1 MNKTKNL
8 IFESAIKTFS
18 ESGYRGATMDDIA
31 ANAGLAK
38 GTLYYH
44 FISKEEIFNFIVEE
58 GLKILQNQVI
68 EVQEMNIGPIEK
80 LIKICKIQLTFLYG
94 YTDFFKVVMSQLWGN
109 ESRQDE
115 LRQKIRIY
123 IKEIEINIKNA
134 MDNGQI
140 EKGDV
145 ELIAFQFFGSLCS
158 SAIYESIHIEK
169 VSLDNIIDSTVNF
182 TLKGIGIDTHNITF
196 WWAQFF
202 RIYIWLIIYD
212 FLIVKPC
219 VDRS

>member
-8 IFESAIKTFS
+8 IFESAIKIFS

-44 FISKEEIFNFIVEE
+44 FESKEEIFNFIVEE
-58 GLKILQNQVI
+58 GLQILQNQVN
-68 EVQEMNIGPIEK
+68 EVQNINIGPIEK
-80 LIKICKIQLTFLYG
+80 LIKICRIQLTFLYG
-94 YTDFFKVVMSQLWGN
+94 YTNFFKVVMSQLWGN

-115 LRQKIRIY
+115 LRQKIRKY
-123 IKEIEINIKNA
+123 INEIQINIEIA
-134 MDNGQI
+134 MENGQI
-140 EKGDV
+140 EKGDT

-169 VSLDNIIDSTVNF
+169 ISLENIIDNTIKF
-182 TLKGIGIDTHNITF
+182 TLKGLGINIE
-196 WWAQFF
+196 AVN
-202 RIYIWLIIYD
+202 YE
-212 FLIVKPC
+212 
-219 VDRS
+219 

>member
-8 IFESAIKTFS
+8 IFESAIKIFS

-44 FISKEEIFNFIVEE
+44 FTSKEEIFNFIVEE

-68 EVQEMNIGPIEK
+68 EVQKMNMGPIEK

-94 YTDFFKVVMSQLWGN
+94 YTDFFKIVMSQLWGN

-115 LRQKIRIY
+115 LRQKIRTY
-123 IKEIEINIKNA
+123 INEIEVNIKNA
-134 MDNGQI
+134 MENGQI
-140 EKGDV
+140 EKGDI
-145 ELIAFQFFGSLCS
+145 ELTAFQFFGSLCS

-169 VSLDNIIDSTVNF
+169 INLENIIDSTIRF
-182 TLKGIGIDTHNITF
+182 TLKGIGIDTDSIAYN
-196 WWAQFF
+196 
-202 RIYIWLIIYD
+202 L
-212 FLIVKPC
+212 
-219 VDRS
+219 

>member
-8 IFESAIKTFS
+8 IFESAIKIFS

-44 FISKEEIFNFIVEE
+44 FASKEEIFNFIVEE
-58 GLKILQNQVI
+58 GLQILQNQVNEI
-68 EVQEMNIGPIEK
+68 QNMNIEPIEK
-80 LIKICKIQLTFLYG
+80 LIKICRIQLTFLYG
-94 YTDFFKVVMSQLWGN
+94 YTNFFKVVMSQLWGN

-115 LRQKIRIY
+115 LRQKIRKY
-123 IKEIEINIKNA
+123 INEIEINIEIA
-134 MDNGQI
+134 MKNGQI
-140 EKGDV
+140 EKGDT

-169 VSLDNIIDSTVNF
+169 ISLENIIDNTIKF
-182 TLKGIGIDTHNITF
+182 TLKGLGINIES
-196 WWAQFF
+196 
-202 RIYIWLIIYD
+202 
-212 FLIVKPC
+212 VN
-219 VDRS
+219 

>member
-8 IFESAIKTFS
+8 IFESAIKIFS

-44 FISKEEIFNFIVEE
+44 FTSKEEIFNFIVEE

-115 LRQKIRIY
+115 LRQKIRTY
-123 IKEIEINIKNA
+123 INEIEINIKNA
-134 MDNGQI
+134 MADNQI
-140 EKGDV
+140 QKGDT

-169 VSLDNIIDSTVNF
+169 ISLDNIIDSTIKF
-182 TLKGIGIDTHNITF
+182 TLMGIGIDTNNIT
-196 WWAQFF
+196 
-202 RIYIWLIIYD
+202 Y
-212 FLIVKPC
+212 
-219 VDRS
+219 

>member
-8 IFESAIKTFS
+8 IFESAIKIFS

-44 FISKEEIFNFIVEE
+44 FTSKEEIFNFIVEE

-115 LRQKIRIY
+115 LRQKIRTY
-123 IKEIEINIKNA
+123 INEIEINIKNA
-134 MDNGQI
+134 MADNQI
-140 EKGDV
+140 QKGDT

-169 VSLDNIIDSTVNF
+169 ISLDNIIDSTIKF
-182 TLKGIGIDTHNITF
+182 TLMGIGIDTDNITHS
-196 WWAQFF
+196 
-202 RIYIWLIIYD
+202 I
-212 FLIVKPC
+212 
-219 VDRS
+219 

>member
-8 IFESAIKTFS
+8 IFESAIKIFS

-44 FISKEEIFNFIVEE
+44 FTSKEEIFNFIVEE

-123 IKEIEINIKNA
+123 INEIEINIKNS
-134 MDNGQI
+134 MDNGLI
-140 EKGDV
+140 EKGDI

-169 VSLDNIIDSTVNF
+169 INLDNIIDSTIKF
-182 TLKGIGIDTHNITF
+182 TLKGIGIDIDNI
-196 WWAQFF
+196 
-202 RIYIWLIIYD
+202 IHSI
-212 FLIVKPC
+212 
-219 VDRS
+219 